1 MRTVSKSIG
10 FVAGLAGVLVVVTG
24 GCADFL
30 ANLIEERSGNVTAV
44 FINNT
49 PYRAAFTFGTYDALD
64 RDLPYGEVDL
74 RQRWVEAMTSSASL
88 TVSCRRNFAIGTEE
102 FVQRVRDTEANL
114 GPQFDDDAFDTV
126 VHFSNAPS
134 DSDAAALPTVGT
146 AEGREVR
153 LGVDYAC
160 GDELIFTFVHDASA
174 PEGERFAIEFR
185 LLHREEG
192 P

>member
-1 MRTVSKSIG
+1 MRNVSKSIG
-10 FVAGLAGVLVVVTG
+10 FVAVLVSILVVLTG
-24 GCADFL
+24 GCADL
-30 ANLIEERSGNVTAV
+30 IANLIEERSGNVTVV

-74 RQRWVEAMTSSASL
+74 LQRRLEAMTSTASITL
-88 TVSCRRNFAIGTEE
+88 SCRRNLAIGTEE
-102 FVQRVRDTEANL
+102 FVQRARDTEANL
-114 GPQFDDDAFDTV
+114 VPQFDDDAFDTV
-126 VHFSNAPS
+126 VHFSDAPI

-160 GDELIFTFVHDASA
+160 GDELIFTLVEDASA
-174 PEGERFAIEFR
+174 PGGFAIEFR
-185 LLHREEG
+185 LLHSEDG
-192 P
+192 S